1 MNAMSPSDPES
12 NSTFQTLLVDSFVF
26 LSWGIAAVAVI
37 IPLPFTTCWREV
49 EWMFLFVT
57 TFIGTVCEL
66 FALFRLFLGDLL
78 SLSLDEQIL

>member
-37 IPLPFTTCWREV
+37 IPLSFTTCRREV
-49 EWMFLFVT
+49 EWIFLFVT
-57 TFIGTVCEL
+57 TLIGTVCEL